1 MSVPVTLRAPRPG
14 DMGWIVH
21 RHGVLYAREYGYDGR
36 FEGLVARVVAD
47 FLEHHDPKRERC
59 WIADR
64 GGQIVGSVFLVA
76 KSKTVAKLR
85 LLYLEPSARGLGLG
99 RRLVDECVGFAR
111 AVGYGKITLYTQSSL
126 VAARH
131 VYEAVGFKLMGQEKH
146 SDFGVREVAET
157 WDLELRKSR
166 THDRPVRRQRR
177 PGNPS
182 S

>member
-21 RHGVLYAREYGYDGR
+21 RHGALYAQEYGYDGR
-36 FEGLVARVVAD
+36 FEALVARVVAE
-47 FLEHHDPKRERC
+47 FLEHNDPARERC

-64 GGQIVGSVFLVA
+64 GGEIAGSIFLVA

-99 RRLVDECVGFAR
+99 RRLVDECVAFAR
-111 AVGYGKITLYTQSSL
+111 DAGYRKITLYTQSSL

-131 VYEAVGFKLMGQEKH
+131 IYEAVGFKLVGEEKH

-157 WDLELRKSR
+157 WELDLGRSEKQ
-166 THDRPVRRQRR
+166 QRR
-177 PGNPS
+177 G
-182 S
+182 